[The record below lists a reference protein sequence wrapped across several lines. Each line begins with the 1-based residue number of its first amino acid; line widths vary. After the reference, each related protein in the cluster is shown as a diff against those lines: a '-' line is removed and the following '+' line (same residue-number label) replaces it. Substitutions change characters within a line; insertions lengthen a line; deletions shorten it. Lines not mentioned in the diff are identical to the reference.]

1 MQPFHIPLRA
11 HIAMAQHNDHNSF
24 GGPKCT
30 FCSMAHVLEGVLW
43 VDERLVSHLTAAV
56 RANTVTLD
64 QVLLWWP
71 KAGRL
76 VADRLLAP
84 ASAASSGYPA
94 AGEPIDLLP
103 SPSTPPPD
111 TRKRTNRAGSSA
123 TKRRR
128 AGDTFTAA
136 APASPKP
143 AEISPTVPYD
153 PQGMA
158 PPGAALPDDTQHSSA
173 SGDPIQCTPP
183 PADLCMDDIDATAR
197 S

>member
-1 MQPFHIPLRA
+1 
-11 HIAMAQHNDHNSF
+11 MAQHNDLNSF
-24 GGPKCT
+24 GAPKCT

-43 VDERLVSHLTAAV
+43 VDERLVSHLTTAV
-56 RANTVTLD
+56 RANTITLD

-84 ASAASSGYPA
+84 ELAAGSGYHA

-103 SPSTPPPD
+103 SPVTPPPD
-111 TRKRTNRAGSSA
+111 TRKRTNRGESST

-128 AGDTFTAA
+128 ARDVLLAPSA
-136 APASPKP
+136 APPKP
-143 AEISPTVPYD
+143 VEISPTVPYL
-153 PQGMA
+153 PQDTSVPAAAMA
-158 PPGAALPDDTQHSSA
+158 DDTQHSSA
-173 SGDPIQCTPP
+173 SADPIESTQQA
-183 PADLCMDDIDATAR
+183 ADLVSDEIDATER